1 MDFISRLDR
10 DRASSI
16 IGIAAAAAL
25 VYSTLSFFSEKN
37 KSPKGYR
44 EIPTPGSSYPYIG
57 NTFKNNLLL
66 SNNHSQIYKKF

>member
-1 MDFISRLDR
+1 MDFIPRLDR

-37 KSPKGYR
+37 KSPEGYR
-44 EIPTPGSSYPYIG
+44 EIPTPGSSYPYVG
-57 NTFKNNLLL
+57 NTFKNNHLFC
-66 SNNHSQIYKKF
+66 NTHSQIYKYF